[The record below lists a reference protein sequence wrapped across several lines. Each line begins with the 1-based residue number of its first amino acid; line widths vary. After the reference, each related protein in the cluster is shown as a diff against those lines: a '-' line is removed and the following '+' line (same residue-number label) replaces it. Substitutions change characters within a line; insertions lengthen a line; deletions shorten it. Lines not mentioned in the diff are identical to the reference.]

1 MEVQTHRAEELAAQ
15 YLAGRRQ
22 AMEDLIQEIQDVVYF
37 HCVKLMRNEDDAQD
51 AAQEVLMAV
60 LQGLD
65 GLRNPSSFY
74 SWLNRIIAR
83 TCAKLYAREH
93 RENASDEDPV
103 PLPFEEVDDQQIPEK
118 IIDTEETRRM
128 IRELVDG
135 LPPAQRLSI
144 LLYYFDEL
152 PVKDIAEV
160 MDTPENTV
168 KSRLSYARRAIK
180 TGVDRWIAQGLT
192 FYSFTPLP
200 YLRYFLQKEAEDC
213 RLPPAAAMRVR
224 DALLAAGMAG
234 AAATGSAAGGAA
246 AGAAAAGG
254 TAAGGF
260 VHKGVLL
267 ALAGLLAAGSVGG
280 LLLRRPPQQPD
291 ILQKPEPPQV
301 VETVPRPAE
310 PETPEYQ
317 PDTLSDVPEPPPEVQ
332 RLQLPV
338 PPPAEETPG
347 EWDGAFTVLPVPP
360 AEEEPPEEPG
370 TKLSPPPEEEPE
382 SDEEESDSDP
392 DEDDDDDDDDDDDG
406 DTDPEPGPVPPVTN
420 DYQPNRN
427 FGNYLGINA
436 DGIHEFDV
444 YLTADRE
451 SWTVHPVEDAGW
463 YSRLEISDESRVS
476 YRAGYIYGV
485 APGRSEVRYYLSRSP
500 DGPFELAVIA
510 YVTVAPVKPVTPDY
524 NWGTYE
530 KTAANIAYFRHTLVR
545 GGLEPR
551 TPFQPGSF
559 YVRAVSDDPGTVEA
573 NQNAQLRAAGT
584 GTATVRY
591 YTRWTEN
598 DPWTE
603 AAVVK
608 VTVLEEKPP
617 EAVVIERQAR
627 SVNYGSNESF
637 FDMWQGDLPGALRF
651 TSSNPAV
658 VYVTQESGDFSALS
672 PGTAELTAYEP
683 LRPDQCYVLEV
694 QVADRFAWECAPEDV
709 TLCLGETLE
718 HEVSYTLHTSN
729 GAHVSSI
736 SINSADRNIADIVY
750 RPQDELPED
759 TIRFEMIGRSQGA
772 VEVTGR
778 VAFDVLTYDGFK
790 RMETAFTFQVQVNE
804 PPEDGIPTVRK
815 EAEQFGKCSGYGY
828 SGRFQ
833 NFWDEELPEDG
844 VTYLSSDPAV
854 ACISEWGSF
863 TTVSAGTVELTATS
877 TEEPARRYALTL
889 HVEDRLDCVRT
900 IEEATGW
907 LEDTTGSASAPNYE
921 LSAGGRGL
929 TDIKWTSS
937 DPEILTVIAGSA
949 YSCSFKPLRAGK
961 ALLHG
966 AATLMIDTPEGSK
979 SVKDEFSVPV
989 TVDYHRETE
998 AVEAGPFGFC
1008 SGYGYTGSL
1017 RDYFPDLP
1025 DGLTFGSSDLSV
1037 ACIHKDG
1044 RFTTLKPGRV
1054 LLYAYT
1060 SSDSSSHQYAVWL
1073 NVQDAMDWTCSL
1085 EDAALDVGGSV
1096 LCGVE
1101 DARMNPGV
1109 SLNSAYWYAADSRIV
1124 SVTKDADDPL
1134 RCRVE
1139 AKQPGTTT
1147 VTGLLSVKAP
1157 YYLWGNVSSASLSV
1171 TVSFPVT
1178 VREAEETDS
1187 DAPPDAP

>member
-1 MEVQTHRAEELAAQ
+1 MTLT
-15 YLAGRRQ
+15 
-22 AMEDLIQEIQDVVYF
+22 
-37 HCVKLMRNEDDAQD
+37 
-51 AAQEVLMAV
+51 
-60 LQGLD
+60 
-65 GLRNPSSFY
+65 
-74 SWLNRIIAR
+74 R
-83 TCAKLYAREH
+83 TPCR
-93 RENASDEDPV
+93 P
-103 PLPFEEVDDQQIPEK
+103 PFEEVDDQQIPEK
-118 IIDTEETRRM
+118 IIDTKETRRM

-152 PVKDIAEV
+152 AAKDIAEV

-168 KSRLSYARRAIK
+168 KSRLNYARRAIK

-213 RLPPAAAMRVR
+213 RLPPAVAMRVR

-234 AAATGSAAGGAA
+234 AAATGGAAGGAA

-254 TAAGGF
+254 AVSAAGGATAGGF

-267 ALAGLLAAGSVGG
+267 ALARLLAAGSVGG

-338 PPPAEETPG
+338 PPPAEETPA
-347 EWDGAFTVLPVPP
+347 EWDGEFTVLPVPP
-360 AEEEPPEEPG
+360 AEEDPPEEPG
-370 TKLSPPPEEEPE
+370 TKLSPPPEEEP
-382 SDEEESDSDP
+382 DSDP
-392 DEDDDDDDDDDDDG
+392 DEDDDDDDE
-406 DTDPEPGPVPPVTN
+406 DTDPAPGPAPPVTN
-420 DYQPNRN
+420 DYQPYRN

-451 SWTVHPVEDAGW
+451 SWTVHPVEDAGC
-463 YSRLEISDESRVS
+463 YSRIEISDESRVS
-476 YRAGYIYGV
+476 CRAGYIYGV

-545 GGLEPR
+545 GGLELR
-551 TPFQPGSF
+551 TPFQPGGF
-559 YVRAVSDDPGTVEA
+559 YVRALSDDPGTVEA
-573 NQNAQLRAAGT
+573 NQNAQLRAVGT
-584 GTATVRY
+584 GAATVRY

-617 EAVVIERQAR
+617 EATVIERQAR

-694 QVADRFAWECAPEDV
+694 QVADRFAWECTAEDV
-709 TLCLGETLE
+709 TLRLGETLE

-759 TIRFEMIGRSQGA
+759 TIRFEMIGRSQGT
-772 VEVTGR
+772 VEVTGTA
-778 VAFDVLTYDGFK
+778 AFDVLTYDGFK

-815 EAEQFGKCSGYGY
+815 EVEQFGKCSGYGY

-844 VTYLSSDPAV
+844 VTYLSSDPAA

-863 TTVSAGTVELTATS
+863 TTVSAGTVVLTATS
-877 TEEPARRYALTL
+877 TEEPARRYVLTL
-889 HVEDRLDCVRT
+889 HVEDRLDCMRT
-900 IEEATGW
+900 VEEAAGW

-961 ALLHG
+961 AVLHG

-989 TVDYHRETE
+989 TVDYYRETE
-998 AVEAGPFGFC
+998 AMEAGPFGFC

-1054 LLYAYT
+1054 LLYAHL
-1060 SSDSSSHQYAVWL
+1060 SSHQYAVWL
-1073 NVQDAMDWTCSL
+1073 NVQDAMDWTCSP
-1085 EDAALDVGGSV
+1085 EDAVLDVGGSV

-1101 DARMNPGV
+1101 DTQMNPGV

-1139 AKQPGTTT
+1139 AKQPGTAT

-1157 YYLWGNVSSASLSV
+1157 YYLWGNVSSASLSP
-1171 TVSFPVT
+1171 SPS
-1178 VREAEETDS
+1178 R
-1187 DAPPDAP
+1187 